1 MATSL
6 RLVSQEEVRK
16 LCIKQDP
23 VDADTLI
30 KAKTIVDDVRVRGDA
45 ALLEYAI
52 KFGDLQAGQP
62 LIVQRADLKKAF
74 EALPQEQR
82 ELLERTAFRI
92 RTFAEAQLQSVKE
105 TSIAVPGGTAGH
117 TISPVEC
124 AGCYAPGGRYPLPSS
139 VLMTVVTAR
148 VAKVEKVFVAS
159 PRPSQVTLAAAFV
172 AGADMLVQV
181 GGAQAIAAMA
191 YGTESIPMADAVVG
205 PGNKFVTAAKQLVAG
220 RVAIDTLA
228 GPSECLVI
236 ADDSADS
243 ATVAADLLAQ
253 AEHDDDARAILIA
266 LNPSIVELVN
276 TQIAEQL
283 QTLSTAAVA
292 KNALK
297 NSFAVVAPNLETA
310 IKLSDLVAP
319 EHLEVHVRDAYQ
331 YKNNFRHYGGLFLGH
346 YSAEVLGDYGAGPNH
361 VLPTRGAARASG
373 GLSVFTFLRVRT
385 WLRVDD
391 LPEVRDVARDAV
403 ALARIEG
410 LEGHAKA
417 AEKRISTAAPEPPQQ
432 TPVVLLDRPLP
443 AHVPADSILQ
453 FALPKGRMEEEIL
466 GLLSDAGVKITIPQ
480 RGYRPAISIAGV
492 DVKLLNPRNVTQMLH
507 NGSRDVGFSGS
518 DLVAELDCHLE
529 LMLDTGLSPVKIVA
543 AAPEAFLTPDLQL
556 PAMTRPFLIATEY
569 ANLTQKWIKGKG
581 LEARVVLSRGAT
593 EVFPPEDADF
603 IVDNTA
609 TGSTLKA
616 NKLHII
622 DTLMTSSTGFWANPK
637 ALQNP
642 YKRRIIDYMVV
653 MMKSVLVARSNLMLE
668 FHVPGDKLD
677 KMLSLLPAMKRPT
690 LTKLAGEDT
699 YSVKIAAK
707 KDALADVLHLIKEN
721 GGGEII
727 VTKPVYV
734 VP

>member
-6 RLVSQEEVRK
+6 RVVSPAEVRQ
-16 LCIKQDP
+16 LCIKQDA
-23 VDADTLI
+23 VDPDTLI
-30 KAKTIVDDVRVRGDA
+30 KTKVIVDDVRVRGDA
-45 ALLEYAI
+45 ALMEYAT
-52 KFGDLQAGQP
+52 KFGDIQAGQSH
-62 LIVQRADLKKAF
+62 IVQKADLKKAF
-74 EALPQEQR
+74 DGLPQEQR
-82 ELLERTAFRI
+82 DLLERTANRI
-92 RTFAEAQLQSVKE
+92 RSFAEAQLAAIKE
-105 TSIAVPGGTAGH
+105 TQVTVPGGTAGH

-124 AGCYAPGGRYPLPSS
+124 AACYAPGGRYPLPSS

-148 VAKVEKVFVAS
+148 VAKVEKVYVAS
-159 PRPSQVTLAAAFV
+159 PKPSQVTLAAAYV
-172 AGADMLVQV
+172 AGAEMLIQV

-191 YGTESIPMADAVVG
+191 YGTDTIPMADAVVG

-236 ADDSADS
+236 ADDSADP

-266 LNPSIVELVN
+266 LNSSIVDKVN
-276 TQIAEQL
+276 AQIAEQL
-283 QTLSTAAVA
+283 KTLPTAAVA

-297 NSFAVVAPNLETA
+297 NSFAVVADSIEAA
-310 IKLSDLVAP
+310 ITLSDLVAP
-319 EHLEVHVRDAYQ
+319 EHLEVHIRDAYQ
-331 YKNNFRHYGGLFLGH
+331 YKNKFRHYGGLFLGNH
-346 YSAEVLGDYGAGPNH
+346 SAEVLGDYGAGPNH

-391 LPEVRDVARDAV
+391 LAEVREVAKDAV

-410 LEGHAKA
+410 LEGHARA
-417 AEKRISTAAPEPPQQ
+417 AEKRISEEQPAPQ
-432 TPVVLLDRPLP
+432 PVVPLDRPLP
-443 AHVPADSILQ
+443 LHVPEDSILQ

-466 GLLSDAGVKITIPQ
+466 GLLGDAGIKITIPQ
-480 RGYRPAISIAGV
+480 RGYRPAISITGV

-518 DLVAELDCHLE
+518 DLVSELDCHLE

-543 AAPEAFLTPDLQL
+543 AAPEAFLTRDLQL
-556 PAMTRPFLIATEY
+556 PKIDRPFLIATEY
-569 ANLTQKWIKGKG
+569 GNLTQKWIKGKG

-653 MMKSVLVARSNLMLE
+653 MMKAVLVARSNLMLE

-699 YSVKIAAK
+699 YAVKIAAK
-707 KDALADVLHLIKEN
+707 KDRLADVLHLIKEN